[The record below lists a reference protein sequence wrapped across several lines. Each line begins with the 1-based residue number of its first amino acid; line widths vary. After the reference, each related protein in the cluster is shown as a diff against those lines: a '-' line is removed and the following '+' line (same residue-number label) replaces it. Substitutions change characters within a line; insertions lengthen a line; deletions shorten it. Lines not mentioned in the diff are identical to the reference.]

1 MKKQKMYCGIDV
13 SSETLDIC
21 YQTASGEKLHKQ
33 VKNNK
38 VGFQTIVKLCG
49 KNYHYVMESTGVY
62 HTALMFYLHEF
73 GLVYSVINALQI
85 KRYIQMHLER
95 NKTDKKDAKR
105 ICEYG
110 MDRNPEPAQMPDKE
124 FFECRTINNVIHDLT
139 KDITKITNQI
149 HSLKRAPYCTQEVL
163 STYKSILTK
172 LKKERTKLESTLNAK
187 LKSWQPEL
195 VDLVQSVKGI
205 GKRAASELIIYTKGF
220 KDIENYK
227 QLISYAGL
235 SPVEFTSG
243 SSIKG
248 RVRICKQGGKQLR
261 HILYMGALNAKST
274 NRACRELFERL
285 VAKGKNKKAAIIAV
299 CNKLLKQVFGCV
311 KNSVK
316 FQDNY
321 NTNYC

>member
-21 YQTASGEKLHKQ
+21 YQTIEGEKQHKQ

-49 KNYHYVMESTGVY
+49 KSHHYVMESTGVY
-62 HTALMFYLHEF
+62 HTSLMFYLHEH
-73 GLVYSVINALQI
+73 GLVFSVINALQI

-110 MDRNPEPAQMPDKE
+110 IDRTPEPTQMPDKD
-124 FFECRTINNVIHDLT
+124 FFECRTINNAIHDLT
-139 KDITKITNQI
+139 KDITKLSNQI
-149 HSLKRAPYCTQEVL
+149 HSLKRAPYFTDEVL
-163 STYKSILTK
+163 NTYKSILTK
-172 LKKERTKLESTLNAK
+172 LKKEKTKLENTLNAK
-187 LKSWQPEL
+187 LKAWQPEL
-195 VDLVQSVKGI
+195 LELVQSVKGI

-285 VAKGKNKKAAIIAV
+285 VIKGKNKKSAIIAV
-299 CNKLLKQVFGCV
+299 CNKLLKQVFGVV
-311 KNSVK
+311 KTRTK
-316 FQDNY
+316 YQDNY
-321 NTNYC
+321 QPNFN